1 MCCVIVNTIISA
13 VFQLYRRFFKYI
25 SVTRIISAVFKYID
39 LPTHNDKIRAPNHR
53 RLLFY
58 LAAAARMIGGFA
70 SSFEAKNA
78 SMSAAPSPSHS
89 GRADS
94 AFTLPN
100 RAAFPA
106 RICLL
111 RLVFDHYGRRQE
123 LLLLSLLQLHLYL
136 NLQLLRWNLIIL

>member
-1 MCCVIVNTIISA
+1 MKFA
-13 VFQLYRRFFKYI
+13 ALLRK
-25 SVTRIISAVFKYID
+25 
-39 LPTHNDKIRAPNHR
+39 R
-53 RLLFY
+53 RLHKKKSYSHRLRIALFY
-58 LAAAARMIGGFA
+58 PATAARMIGGFA

-78 SMSAAPSPSHS
+78 SMSEAPSPSHS
-89 GRADS
+89 ERADS

-136 NLQLLRWNLIIL
+136 NLQLPRWNLIIL